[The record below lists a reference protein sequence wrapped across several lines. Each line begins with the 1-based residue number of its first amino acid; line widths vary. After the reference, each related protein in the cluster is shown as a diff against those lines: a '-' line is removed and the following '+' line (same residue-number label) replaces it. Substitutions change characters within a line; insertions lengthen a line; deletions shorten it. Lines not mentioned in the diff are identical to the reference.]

1 MQYGKNRNRLQI
13 LVSQISENIYRTDS
27 SKSENVNVVI
37 VRVTLYLKKYN
48 LLNYKISYAK
58 ICIIFFLLVFLPLRK
73 IYQYKNGTTYI
84 VVLI

>member
-37 VRVTLYLKKYN
+37 VRVTLYLKKYI

-58 ICIIFFLLVFLPLRK
+58 ICIIFFLLVFFYLYVRFISTRMVQPSL
-73 IYQYKNGTTYI
+73 
-84 VVLI
+84 LC

>member
-37 VRVTLYLKKYN
+37 VRVTLYLKKYI
-48 LLNYKISYAK
+48 LLNYKISYAN
-58 ICIIFFLLVFLPLRK
+58 FFF
-73 IYQYKNGTTYI
+73 TFT
-84 VVLI
+84 